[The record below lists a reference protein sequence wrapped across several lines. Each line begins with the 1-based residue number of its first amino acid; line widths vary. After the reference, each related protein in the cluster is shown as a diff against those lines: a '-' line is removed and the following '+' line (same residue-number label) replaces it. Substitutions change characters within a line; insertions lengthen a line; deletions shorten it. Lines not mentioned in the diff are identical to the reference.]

1 MNFLEELRWRGLIYD
16 IVNEEEL
23 AKRLE
28 EKPITLYCGFDPT
41 ADSMHIGSLV
51 PIITLLRF
59 QRAGHKIIALT
70 GGGTGLIGDPSGKK
84 TERGVNSFETVK
96 EWADQFKKQFA
107 RFIEFDNK
115 TAFSLDNA
123 EWLSSMLAIDMW
135 RDYGKHFNI
144 NIMLSKDS
152 VKSRLESGLTY
163 LEFSYMVMQSIDFL
177 KMYQNKELHC
187 EMQIGGQDQ
196 WGNILA
202 GMDLIRKIEGP
213 EAKAYGLTIPL
224 ITKSDGSKFGKTESG
239 TVWLDPEKTTPY
251 QMYQFFINTA
261 DDDAVTYLKYYTF
274 LSKEEIE
281 KIEKEFLAEPHKR
294 LAQKVLTE
302 ELVSFVHGKDAY
314 LQALKVSEALFSGD
328 IKSLNAFEISD
339 GFRDVPSLELN
350 EDMNLIDL
358 LVEIKAASSK
368 REAREFI
375 KNGAV
380 SINGEQEK
388 SWEFVVSKNNAIEGK
403 FTVIRRGKKNYYLV
417 KH

>member
-1 MNFLEELRWRGLIYD
+1 
-16 IVNEEEL
+16 
-23 AKRLE
+23 
-28 EKPITLYCGFDPT
+28 
-41 ADSMHIGSLV
+41 
-51 PIITLLRF
+51 
-59 QRAGHKIIALT
+59 
-70 GGGTGLIGDPSGKK
+70 
-84 TERGVNSFETVK
+84 
-96 EWADQFKKQFA
+96 
-107 RFIEFDNK
+107 
-115 TAFSLDNA
+115 
-123 EWLSSMLAIDMW
+123 MLF
-135 RDYGKHFNI
+135 R
-144 NIMLSKDS
+144 S
-152 VKSRLESGLTY
+152 
-163 LEFSYMVMQSIDFL
+163 
-177 KMYQNKELHC
+177 
-187 EMQIGGQDQ
+187 
-196 WGNILA
+196 
-202 GMDLIRKIEGP
+202 IRKIEGP

-375 KNGAV
+375 KNGR
-380 SINGEQEK
+380 SED
-388 SWEFVVSKNNAIEGK
+388 VV
-403 FTVIRRGKKNYYLV
+403 
-417 KH
+417 